1 MVKATFSIDDATWR
15 TLRET
20 AERLGKSQSLVVRE
34 AVADYAAR
42 AGGLTDA
49 ERRRMLK
56 IVDELLREPKRG
68 VRGAA
73 AAEIR
78 DVRRAR
84 RSGGRRHAGEPV

>member
-1 MVKATFSIDDATWR
+1 MVKVTFSIDDETWR

-42 AGGLTDA
+42 AGDLTEA

-56 IVDELLREPKRG
+56 IVDELLREPRRG

-78 DVRRAR
+78 EIRRSR
-84 RSGGRRHAGEPV
+84 RSGGRRHAGEPA